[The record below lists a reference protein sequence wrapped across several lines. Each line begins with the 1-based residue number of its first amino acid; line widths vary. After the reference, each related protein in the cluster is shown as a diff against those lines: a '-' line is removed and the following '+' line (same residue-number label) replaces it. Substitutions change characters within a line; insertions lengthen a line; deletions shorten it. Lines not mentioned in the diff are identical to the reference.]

1 MFQTFLTQFH
11 LNCSHPSALFGQ
23 FTQFTYSWFL
33 GRDLIFQPSLTLT
46 SINHGSILSLE
57 IPDMREKKNKFRR
70 CCIYSR
76 TQIACYVKAKLCFT
90 LNQTPVLITDAI
102 YLFLF

>member
-11 LNCSHPSALFGQ
+11 LNCSHPSVLFGQ

-57 IPDMREKKNKFRR
+57 IPDMREKKKTSSEDVVFIPGHRLHA
-70 CCIYSR
+70 
-76 TQIACYVKAKLCFT
+76 TLKLSF
-90 LNQTPVLITDAI
+90 VLHSIKHQ
-102 YLFLF
+102 F